1 MQNELLAE
9 IRLLKAAISTLI
21 GNSDLPAK
29 ERFSKEAL
37 ARAAKEFKKLSIER
51 GEWLTDSNISKIIR
65 NAHYGSAAFIIKE
78 FGFTNYFKRGHTLYL
93 NKKDL
98 IELSKELKK
107 RNIDL
112 GRYMEYRA
120 DQEKFKK
127 YLETADQNKGGRKKK
142 KPFEINSDIRDVTT
156 SPAKPPAPELIR
168 EDIARLKDEFFAS
181 KLSEYID
188 IYGGNHA
195 MLKTNYFYEK
205 YLEPGLKRKCKKW
218 CDDFNYANHALLL
231 FTNKKEIFVPVKEED
246 MIQL

>member
-1 MQNELLAE
+1 MLSE
-9 IRLLKAAISTLI
+9 IRQLKAVISTLI
-21 GNSDLPAK
+21 GTSDLPAK

-98 IELSKELKK
+98 TELSKELKK

-112 GRYMEYRA
+112 CRYMEYWA
-120 DQEKFKK
+120 DKEKFKK
-127 YLETADQNKGGRKKK
+127 YIETADQKKGGKKKK
-142 KPFEINSDIRDVTT
+142 KPFGINSDIRDVTT
-156 SPAKPPAPELIR
+156 SPAKPPALEVINK
-168 EDIARLKDEFFAS
+168 DIARLKDEFFAN

-195 MLKTNYFYEK
+195 MLKTIYLYEK
-205 YLEPGLKRKCKKW
+205 YLEPGLKRRCRKW
-218 CDDFNYANHALLL
+218 CDDFNYANHALQLV
-231 FTNKKEIFVPVKEED
+231 TNKKEVFIPVKEED